1 MSGRLSLRLDAKLDA
16 LSRIDEAVGELAQ
29 SEDWAPDIEFQIKLA
44 LEELAINV
52 VNYAYGADDEEH
64 GIELDMVSEK
74 DSIVIELADRG
85 KPFDPL
91 TEAPDPDVTSPIES
105 RPVGGL
111 GVHFAKTLMDDVEYR
126 RESGRNR
133 LRIVTRKV
141 R

>member
-91 TEAPDPDVTSPIES
+91 TEAPEEDTESALEDRPI
-105 RPVGGL
+105 GGL
-111 GVHFAKTLMDDVEYR
+111 GVHLVRTMMDEATYR
-126 RESGRNR
+126 RDGDRNLMTLVKR
-133 LRIVTRKV
+133 RG
-141 R
+141 